1 MLACVAGNRKVNV
14 AIAVKVTL
22 GNRTWL
28 TIKLNDGAR
37 NHQPTG
43 CSAQHLQAPRI
54 RADHQCQFIGAVAIN
69 VCGDGV
75 VHLSINI
82 DGLHGTGAAI
92 GVESAPVENVQA
104 VSPGEQQINFAIA
117 IHVKEPRARWV
128 VHRRA
133 LRVKVWLGGEG
144 DIGA

>member
-1 MLACVAGNRKVNV
+1 VLACVAGNRKVNV

-22 GNRTWL
+22 GNRTRF
-28 TIKLNDGAR
+28 TINLNNGAR
-37 NHQPTG
+37 HHQSIG

-54 RADHQCQFIGAVAIN
+54 RADHQYQFIGAVAIN

-104 VSPGEQQINFAIA
+104 VSPGEQQINLAIA
-117 IHVKEPRARWV
+117 VHVKEPRARRIMR
-128 VHRRA
+128 RRA
-133 LRVKVWLGGEG
+133 LRVKVWLGSEG